1 MANEDVTLIS
11 GLFNIE
17 PEIVEASIKDGAL
30 GARIVDSLTKKN
42 LFDAKS
48 KKILDIESFKQNFKA
63 EITNSYFN
71 ELVENSKKGD
81 VPTELY
87 KNIKGAALQ
96 QKEKEYAKK
105 FDIAEYSNLDDLV
118 DKVASKTTANG
129 KPIPEYE
136 KKIHDLQEIN
146 LKLVKEKDEAL
157 STVETKYKSLAL
169 DREKQDAFRQIPINL
184 AKFKDTE
191 VEEAKKRIQKV
202 VLSVFEND
210 YALDFDEKQRPVVKD
225 KAGVV
230 QKNSATLEPL
240 SVSEVMTNVAKYSG
254 IDLRSPDTGGQG
266 GQSSRSSEAI
276 FTNYEEFKSW
286 CKSKNIDEYS
296 KEALAAW
303 KKAGIK

>member
-63 EITNSYFN
+63 DVTNSYFN
-71 ELVENSKKGD
+71 ELVEQSKKGD
-81 VPTELY
+81 VPQELF

-96 QKEKEYAKK
+96 QKEKEFAKK
-105 FDIAEYSNLDDLV
+105 YEITEYSNLDDLV

-157 STVETKYKSLAL
+157 NTVETKYKSLAL

-184 AKFKDTE
+184 TKFKETE

-225 KAGVV
+225 KAGVI
-230 QKNSATLEPL
+230 QKNLATLEPL

-266 GQSSRSSEAI
+266 DQSSRSSESS
-276 FTNYEEFKSW
+276 FTNYEEFFLW
-286 CKSKNIDEYS
+286 CKSKNIDQYS
-296 KEALAAW
+296 KEALSAW